1 MLRTYGSDYRVV
13 FVGDAAMSPYEIVY
27 PGGAVEHWNE
37 EAGEVWLRR
46 VLDHF
51 NKVVW
56 INPTQERYWGYTHSI
71 GLIRDIF
78 TERMYPLTL
87 AGLEAATRELSR

>member
-1 MLRTYGSDYRVV
+1 M
-13 FVGDAAMSPYEIVY
+13 
-27 PGGAVEHWNE
+27 
-37 EAGEVWLRR
+37 
-46 VLDHF
+46 LDHF